1 MKRIISLTILFL
13 FLVIGSWFMVS
24 NVHAD
29 ELEDIEKKL
38 SDLKRA
44 MQMSVAATTPLEKNL
59 DKLEAQLNEIRRK
72 TTLTEKAIDTKE
84 KEVKE
89 GEKLLILAQDLLSSK
104 VREIYKSSTQF
115 GTAALSFLFQ
125 QNLAESLRRFGYQR
139 AVLNNN
145 RDAIVKVVFYIKDLE
160 QKKKDLESEK
170 IRLAA
175 IKAETDKQ
183 AAFLT
188 KEISGAKKYQSELSR
203 KIAEL
208 TTKQQQLLAAKFSSL
223 GLPTSLGA
231 GPLYCTDDRKIDP
244 GFSPAFAFFTY
255 GIPHR
260 IGMNQYG
267 AYGRARDGQSHED
280 ILRSYFD
287 NISFEKKDPK
297 MKIKVQGYPDMELD
311 EYMLG
316 IYEMPGDWPI
326 EALKAQAVA
335 ARSYALAYTN
345 SGEKEICTT
354 QTCQVYKGGNK
365 GGNWEKAVRETEG
378 KVMTSGGTV
387 ISAWYSSTDGGYTYF
402 SSDVGW
408 SHRSW
413 TKRMRDTKGD
423 VNSFSDLEIKAYDRD
438 SPCFYAA
445 QGARSGY
452 GKSAWLK
459 VSEVADI
466 VNILMLAKKD
476 SSVQNHLSQAD
487 KPNPDGVDTW
497 DAEKVRQELR
507 NRGTTPYN
515 NITSVFVDWDK
526 GLGKTTTVNVSGDA
540 GSSNFEGN
548 EFKNFFNLRAPANIQ
563 IVGPLYNIEKR

>member
-1 MKRIISLTILFL
+1 MKKIFIIIFFSLLATYYVLLNTSF
-13 FLVIGSWFMVS
+13 
-24 NVHAD
+24 VHAD

-44 MQMSVAATTPLEKNL
+44 MQVSVAATTPLEKNL
-59 DKLEAQLNEIRRK
+59 DKLESQLNEIRRK
-72 TTLTEKAIDTKE
+72 TTVIEKAIDTKE
-84 KEVKE
+84 KEVNE

-115 GTAALSFLFQ
+115 GTVALSFLFQ
-125 QNLAESLRRFGYQR
+125 QNLAESLRHFGYQR

-170 IRLAA
+170 TRLAL

-188 KEISGAKKYQSELSR
+188 KEISGAKKYQSELSK

-208 TTKQQQLLAAKFSSL
+208 TTKQQQLLVAKFSSL
-223 GLPTSLGA
+223 NLPTSLGA

-267 AYGRARDGQSHED
+267 AYGRARDGQSYED
-280 ILRSYFD
+280 ILRAYFD
-287 NISFEKKDPK
+287 NISFEKKDAK
-297 MKIKVQGYPDMELD
+297 MKIKVQGYGEKELD

-335 ARSYALAYTN
+335 ARSYALAYTG

-354 QTCQVYKGGNK
+354 QACQVYKGGNK

-378 KVMTSGGTV
+378 KVMTSGGSV

-413 TKRMRDTKGD
+413 TKRMRDAKGD
-423 VNSFSDLEIKAYDRD
+423 VNSFSDLNDRAYDRD

-445 QGARSGY
+445 QGARSEY

-476 SSVQNHLSQAD
+476 SSIQNHLSQPD
-487 KPNPDGVDTW
+487 KPNPDGVETW
-497 DAEKVRQELR
+497 DSERIKQELR

-540 GSSNFEGN
+540 GSNSFEGN